1 MKTFVAF
8 FLFLCLV
15 LFAGGA
21 GIQTVE
27 NFADG
32 HHWVSLVQ
40 GLLILVIAVAA
51 IYGLMSFTQNSLQ
64 NRDNRKTQRRTYVD
78 KGW

>member
-21 GIQTVE
+21 GIQTFD
-27 NFADG
+27 NFVDG
-32 HHWVSLVQ
+32 HRWISMAQ
-40 GLLILVIAVAA
+40 GLLILVIAIAA
-51 IYGLMSFTQNSLQ
+51 IYGLLSFTQNSLQ
-64 NRDNRKTQRRTYVD
+64 SRDNRKTQRRTYD
-78 KGW
+78 DL